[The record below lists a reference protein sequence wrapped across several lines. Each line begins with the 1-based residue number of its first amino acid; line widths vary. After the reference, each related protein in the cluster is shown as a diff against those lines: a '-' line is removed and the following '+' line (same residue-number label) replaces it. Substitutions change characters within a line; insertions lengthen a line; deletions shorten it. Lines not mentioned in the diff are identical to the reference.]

1 MLISDRSGWGLP
13 KSWTWII
20 IIIIFLFILIY
31 LLFYDQVKFHTAIG
45 RSQLSEHDDVSHLI
59 L

>member
-20 IIIIFLFILIY
+20 IIIIFLFFLIY

>member
-1 MLISDRSGWGLP
+1 VIDLVEDYLNHEPGLLLLLLLL
-13 KSWTWII
+13 
-20 IIIIFLFILIY
+20 LFLIY